1 MANNPLCEVMDP
13 ESMKPVPRDAETIGE
28 IMMRGNIVMKGMAN
42 HPQHRTLEIVHVQ
55 VTLKTKKRRTRPL
68 KVVGSTRVTLRQLTM
83 KGVYDVVL
91 M

>member
-42 HPQHRTLEIVHVQ
+42 HPQHRTLEILSGQ
-55 VTLKTKKRRTRPL
+55 CTFRLL
-68 KVVGSTRVTLRQLTM
+68 
-83 KGVYDVVL
+83 
-91 M
+91 